1 MKILFVAMSES
12 IHTVRWIGQLK
23 SQNWDIYLFPS
34 YDNRRVHN
42 DLTGVK
48 LCIPHRRFFLLL
60 EKIGFSR
67 VSKFVYTKY
76 VHFKINNFPGYYSK
90 LLSNYIKRVKPDII
104 HSLETQG
111 GGYLVSETK
120 IKYFENKNFPIWWH
134 TNWGSD
140 IFLFGRLSEH
150 QERIKKVLH
159 NCNYYSCECVRDK
172 ILAENLGFR
181 GETLPIY
188 WGTGGFDENFVKDI
202 WTKSEITSKRKI
214 IMLKGYQ
221 GWAGRA
227 LVGIRALERCGRIL
241 ENYTLVIYSN
251 SEGVDVSIS
260 SRLLSQ
266 NTGIKVLILPEGT
279 PHATILDFH
288 SKARISIGLSISD
301 GVPSSTLEA
310 MAMGS
315 FPIQSCTAC
324 VEEWYKDGIS
334 GFIVPPEDPEI
345 IEKAIYI
352 GLTNDQL
359 VNTASEINRKKILE
373 NASMEKLNEIAIKSY
388 IKISR

>member
-1 MKILFVAMSES
+1 MKILFVAMSGS
-12 IHTVRWIGQLK
+12 IHTVRWINQLK
-23 SQNWDIYLFPS
+23 SQNWELYLFPS
-34 YDNRRVHN
+34 YDNRGVHK
-42 DLTGVK
+42 DLSGVK
-48 LCIPHRRFFLLL
+48 LCIPHRGFFLWL
-60 EKIGFSR
+60 EKIGLSH

-76 VHFKINNFPGYYSK
+76 VHFKINNFPGYYHK
-90 LLSNYIKRVKPDII
+90 LLSNYIAKIKPDVI

-120 IKYFENKNFPIWWH
+120 TKYFENKNFPIWWH

-140 IFLFGRLSEH
+140 IFLFGRLSDH
-150 QERIKKVLH
+150 VERITKVLH
-159 NCNYYSCECVRDK
+159 NCDYYSCECARDK

-188 WGTGGFDENFVKDI
+188 PNTGGFDENFVKDV
-202 WTKSEITSKRKI
+202 WSKSDITSKRKI

-251 SEGVDVSIS
+251 YDGIDVSIS

-266 NTGIKVLILPEGT
+266 NTGIKVLILPEDT
-279 PHATILDFH
+279 PHSSILDFH
-288 SKARISIGLSISD
+288 SKARISIGLSISE
-301 GVPSSTLEA
+301 GVSTSTLEA

-345 IEKAIYI
+345 IEKAIRSA
-352 GLTNDQL
+352 LTDDRL
-359 VNTASEINRKKILE
+359 VDTASEINRKKIIE
-373 NASMEKLNEIAIKSY
+373 NANMEKLSEISINSYLKIK
-388 IKISR
+388 K